1 MARFVYQDTFDNGSD
16 LTAYIDENSLNPEV
30 FLTDE
35 FILRDA
41 NDAGVTFAGS
51 GFTYGS
57 GGIPSDGMVTFFFA
71 FDDTGAPLLT
81 VSDFSLNL
89 GTLATTYL
97 TDGLDAVGVNLSAG
111 RDTFIGSVNND
122 QINAGAGRDRIFG
135 GAGADTINGER
146 GDDVIRGNGGPDHF
160 VFRQGTGTD
169 TIMDFRDLG
178 GSLDDRIV
186 MRQADFDVMVKSDHA
201 DGVHLEFGA
210 NATFIL
216 ANIMAVDIGRED
228 FILI

>member
-1 MARFVYQDTFDNGSD
+1 MARFAYQDTFGNGSD

-41 NDAGVTFAGS
+41 NDAGVTFVGS

-89 GTLATTYL
+89 GTLAMTYL
-97 TDGLDAVGVNLSAG
+97 RDGLDAVGVDLSAG
-111 RDTFIGSVNND
+111 RDTFQDRSTTTRSTQARGGTGSL
-122 QINAGAGRDRIFG
+122 AGRARIRSMASAATTSSVAM
-135 GAGADTINGER
+135 AGRITLSFVRER
-146 GDDVIRGNGGPDHF
+146 APTRSWISEIWAALWTTGSSCG
-160 VFRQGTGTD
+160 RQIST
-169 TIMDFRDLG
+169 
-178 GSLDDRIV
+178 
-186 MRQADFDVMVKSDHA
+186 
-201 DGVHLEFGA
+201 
-210 NATFIL
+210 
-216 ANIMAVDIGRED
+216 
-228 FILI
+228 